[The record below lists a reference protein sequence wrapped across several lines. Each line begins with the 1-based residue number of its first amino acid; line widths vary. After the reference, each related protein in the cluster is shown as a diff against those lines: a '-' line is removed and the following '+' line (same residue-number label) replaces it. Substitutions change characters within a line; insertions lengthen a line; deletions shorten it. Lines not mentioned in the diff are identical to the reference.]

1 MYNKTNKSLNV
12 KHMIQIAML
21 GGVATVLMLY
31 EIPLWFAP
39 SFYEIDA
46 SEVAVLIGAFAM
58 GPVAGAVIELIK
70 VLLNFVLNGT
80 VTAGVGEVA
89 NLIIGCGLVVPASII
104 YNHKKSKRNAI
115 IGMIVGTLVM
125 TIIGSALNGLVLLP
139 AYSKA
144 FNMSMEGLVAMGTAV
159 NPAITDVKTF
169 VMFAVAPFNLIKG
182 IAVSLITM
190 LLYKKISRIFK

>member
-1 MYNKTNKSLNV
+1 VYNKTNKSLNV

-21 GGVATVLMLY
+21 GGVATILMLY

-58 GPVAGAVIELIK
+58 GPVAGAIIELIK

-104 YNHKKSKRNAI
+104 YNHKKSKKNAI

-125 TIIGSALNGLVLLP
+125 TIIGSAMNGFILLP

-144 FNMSMEGLVAMGTAV
+144 FNMPMEGLVAMGTAV

-169 VMFAVAPFNLIKG
+169 VMFAVAPFNLLKG
-182 IAVSLITM
+182 VAVSLITM